1 VRNARASASALG
13 LTIGECPR
21 ILMAQWIGLG
31 SGATHATKVK
41 DLEESLRAAI
51 AALKST
57 SDDDGREAKVRTIQ
71 NLSRRLL
78 SARLHLIGSRLT
90 KAKEK
95 QAHDESKLLRER
107 EIACEREG
115 TKGILKEFGFGAE
128 TRK

>member
-1 VRNARASASALG
+1 
-13 LTIGECPR
+13 
-21 ILMAQWIGLG
+21 MAQWLGLG

-51 AALKST
+51 AALKSL
-57 SDDDGREAKVRTIQ
+57 SDDDGREAKIKTIQ

-95 QAHDESKLLRER
+95 QADDESKLLRER
-107 EIACEREG
+107 EIACERGG
-115 TKGILKEFGFGAE
+115 TEGILKEFGFNAE